1 LCSGG
6 FFRLREYIVIWE
18 KPLSGGAK
26 AVALFNRGESV
37 SPITLDLKAVG
48 FDRQAGLRDLWAGSE
63 VSANG
68 DSYTAT
74 VPSHGAVLLKIT
86 K

>member
-1 LCSGG
+1 
-6 FFRLREYIVIWE
+6 
-18 KPLSGGAK
+18 
-26 AVALFNRGESV
+26 
-37 SPITLDLKAVG
+37 VG